1 MAGIDKI
8 YVTSVEDWLTFR
20 NWCIRNRR
28 KCWNKTHLNLLHG
41 WYATDARY
49 VNEWLEEVRK
59 KDIEY
64 YDECRKGLANRDS
77 YEFYNRFTCIP
88 FDNKS
93 IKSTEDYSKLFKSC
107 LPPGSEN
114 WRKHC
119 VVDKWAVERL
129 SEVFEEWGDKNP
141 PSEIPMTNFPYK
153 IDRWLIR
160 HCPIEFVRKRLKE
173 QYSKEF
179 DNIKLGKIFK

>member
-41 WYATDARY
+41 WYATDTRY

-64 YDECRKGLANRDS
+64 YDECRKGLVNRDS
-77 YEFYNRFTCIP
+77 YEFYNRFTHIN
-88 FDNKS
+88 FKGR
-93 IKSTEDYSKLFKSC
+93 STEEYSEFYKSC
-107 LPPGSEN
+107 LPIGSEKWKEN
-114 WRKHC
+114 C
-119 VVDKWAVERL
+119 TVDSWAVERL
-129 SEVFEEWGDKNP
+129 SEIFEEWGDKNP
-141 PSEIPMTNFPYK
+141 PSEIPMTNFSYK
-153 IDRWLIR
+153 IDRWLIC

-179 DNIKLGKIFK
+179 DNIKLGKMFK